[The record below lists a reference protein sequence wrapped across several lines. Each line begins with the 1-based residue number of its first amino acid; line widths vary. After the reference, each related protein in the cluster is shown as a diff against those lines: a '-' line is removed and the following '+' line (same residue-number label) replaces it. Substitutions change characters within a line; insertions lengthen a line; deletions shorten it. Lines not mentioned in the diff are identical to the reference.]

1 MTDLVSS
8 LQFGIPSAIIVL
20 IFLIISKIID
30 SVNERHKDKTK
41 VEVNK
46 EMIDCFN
53 NLNSFLQHITKDIV
67 EKDNDKCSATIRT
80 AFKSMSYA
88 LIRFATFTI
97 INNNVKANQENIEE
111 NINNVVDKEYS
122 TLYNTLVLYYSD
134 KNQIVDCLKEEWKDD
149 LKKDLRNIIFNTS
162 LDKDARL
169 YNIHNKIDIK
179 IDRYYTYINNKFL
192 ENV

>member
-111 NINNVVDKEYS
+111 NISNIVDKEYS
-122 TLYNTLVLYYSD
+122 ALYNTLVLYYSD
-134 KNQIVDCLKEEWKDD
+134 KNQIVDSLKEEWKDD

>member
-111 NINNVVDKEYS
+111 NISNIVDKEYS
-122 TLYNTLVLYYSD
+122 ALYNTLVLYYSD

>member
-179 IDRYYTYINNKFL
+179 VDRYYTYINNKFL

>member
-122 TLYNTLVLYYSD
+122 TLYNTLVLYYSE

>member
-8 LQFGIPSAIIVL
+8 LQFGIPSAVIVL

-30 SVNERHKDKTK
+30 SLNERHKDKTK

-97 INNNVKANQENIEE
+97 INNNIKTNKENIEE
-111 NINNVVDKEYS
+111 NINNVVDKEYA

-134 KNQIVDCLKEEWKDD
+134 KNQIVDNLKEEWKDD

-162 LDKDARL
+162 LDKDTRL
-169 YNIHNKIDIK
+169 YNVHNKIDIK

-192 ENV
+192 ENE

>member
-1 MTDLVSS
+1 MTDLISS

-67 EKDNDKCSATIRT
+67 EKDNDKCSTTIRT

-97 INNNVKANQENIEE
+97 INNNVKANKENIEE

-122 TLYNTLVLYYSD
+122 TLYNTLVLYYSE

>member
-8 LQFGIPSAIIVL
+8 LQFGIPSAVIVL
-20 IFLIISKIID
+20 IFLIVSKIID

-53 NLNSFLQHITKDIV
+53 NLNSFLQHITKNIV

-97 INNNVKANQENIEE
+97 INNNVKTNKENIEE
-111 NINNVVDKEYS
+111 NINNVVDKEYA

-134 KNQIVDCLKEEWKDD
+134 KNQIVDNLKEEWKDD
-149 LKKDLRNIIFNTS
+149 LKKDLRNIILNTS
-162 LDKDARL
+162 LDKETRL
-169 YNIHNKIDIK
+169 YNVPNKIDIK

-192 ENV
+192 ENE

>member
-1 MTDLVSS
+1 MGDLVSS
-8 LQFGIPSAIIVL
+8 LQFGIPSAVIVL

-30 SVNERHKDKTK
+30 SVNERHKDKNK

-80 AFKSMSYA
+80 AFKSMSYS

-97 INNNVKANQENIEE
+97 INNNVKANQANIEE
-111 NINNVVDKEYS
+111 NINNIVDKEYS

-134 KNQIVDCLKEEWKDD
+134 RNQIVDSLKEEWKDD
-149 LKKDLRNIIFNTS
+149 LKKDLRNLIFNTDI
-162 LDKDARL
+162 DKDTRL
-169 YNIHNKIDIK
+169 YTVHNKIDIK
-179 IDRYYTYINNKFL
+179 IDKYYSYINNKFL

>member
-20 IFLIISKIID
+20 IFFKKKKIID

-111 NINNVVDKEYS
+111 NISNIVDKEYS
-122 TLYNTLVLYYSD
+122 ALYNTLVLYYSD